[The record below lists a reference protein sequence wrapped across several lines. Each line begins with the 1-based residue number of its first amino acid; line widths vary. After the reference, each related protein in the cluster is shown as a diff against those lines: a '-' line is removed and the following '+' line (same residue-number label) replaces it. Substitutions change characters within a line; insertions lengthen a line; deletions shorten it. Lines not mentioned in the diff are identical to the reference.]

1 MKKATLGLTLIALTA
16 AASST
21 CLAQSLPPVRQLG
34 PVTAVSKEPLG
45 AVSTVRHLADGRV
58 LVNDIIGRRVLMFD
72 SSLSTVTVVADT
84 TSATASAYGVR
95 PGGLIAYRGDS
106 TLFVDPASLS
116 MLLIDPNG
124 KIARVMSAPR
134 DVNFL
139 VGGPFGS
146 PGFDQKGR
154 LVYRAPPNFA
164 GLRPPAGGSGN
175 RLPQIPPFPDTAAL
189 VRFDLATRKVDTA
202 TFFKTPKFN
211 LSITQSPDGGVR
223 VTSITN
229 PLPQGDDWALLP
241 DGTIALVRTKDF
253 HVDWLNPDGTTT
265 ASPKIPFQWERLTDE
280 AKVAF
285 VDSAKI
291 AIEKARASGQ
301 LGRDGAGQFI
311 TRTDAEG
318 GAGRAPRGGSGAGDA
333 PRTGSAAAPAPNV
346 QTGPSPAANAQ
357 PGTMSVTT
365 GGNTTVTS
373 VGPGG
378 GGFGPLP
385 PLTMV
390 SPSELPDYK
399 PAFAPGSTR
408 ADDDGNL
415 WIRTSQN
422 VDARPVYD
430 VVNRKGELVDRVQL
444 PANRVLAGFGA
455 NGVVYLAVRDGATA
469 HLERARVK

>member
-1 MKKATLGLTLIALTA
+1 MKKVTLGLILIGLTA
-16 AASST
+16 TASQVS
-21 CLAQSLPPVRQLG
+21 LAQSLPSVRQLG
-34 PVTAVSKEPLG
+34 PVTAVAKEPLG
-45 AVSTVRHLADGRV
+45 AVTTVRHLPDGRV
-58 LVNDIIGRRVLMFD
+58 LVNDIVGRRVVMFD
-72 SSLSTVTVVADT
+72 SALSLVSVVADT
-84 TSATASAYGVR
+84 TSATANAYGVQ

-116 MLLIDPNG
+116 MLLIDPSG
-124 KIARVMSAPR
+124 KIARVMAAPR
-134 DVNFL
+134 ANGVGFL
-139 VGGPFGS
+139 VGGPFGN
-146 PGFDQKGR
+146 PGFDPKGR

-164 GLRPPAGGSGN
+164 AFRPAPQAGGSGN
-175 RLPQIPPFPDTAAL
+175 RPPQFPTPPDSAAL
-189 VRFDLATRKVDTA
+189 VRFDLATRQTDTA

-211 LSITQSPDGGVR
+211 LSVTQSPDGGMR
-223 VTSITN
+223 VTSTTN

-291 AIEKARASGQ
+291 AIEKQRASGQ
-301 LGRDGAGQFI
+301 FGRDGGQF
-311 TRTDAEG
+311 TRTVVDGPAG
-318 GAGRAPRGGSGAGDA
+318 APRRDGAAGAGGGDA
-333 PRTGSAAAPAPNV
+333 PRTV
-346 QTGPSPAANAQ
+346 
-357 PGTMSVTT
+357 VT
-365 GGNTTVTS
+365 GG
-373 VGPGG
+373 PGAGASG
-378 GGFGPLP
+378 GQLP

-408 ADDDGNL
+408 ADEGGNL

-430 VVNRKGELVDRVQL
+430 IINRKGELIDRVQL
-444 PANRVLAGFGA
+444 PANRVLAGFGSG
-455 NGVVYLAVRDGATA
+455 GVVYLAVRDGATA
-469 HLERARVK
+469 HLEKARVK